1 MIGIYKYLIRHSFC
15 DHKSLFFGDRE
26 GQQYKKCDR
35 VKAPEYLLI
44 SIPVPMSRM
53 RSGDWVNVHSAFG
66 FVNASD
72 YLDLFYVVMLFLH
85 NLSRESI

>member
-1 MIGIYKYLIRHSFC
+1 
-15 DHKSLFFGDRE
+15 
-26 GQQYKKCDR
+26 
-35 VKAPEYLLI
+35 
-44 SIPVPMSRM
+44 MSRM

-85 NLSRESI
+85 NLSSESI